1 MAAGFSRWPMLKNSD
16 FWISRFDIWLQHGLL
31 HRPRLK
37 NYSNRTNIDTFRA
50 KSVWRP
56 FCFFTWL
63 TCFFEKV
70 HAKEHSCQIWCLYHK
85 VKYWPLFFKLAAP
98 LLLSKAYLQL
108 SSFSSTCSLL
118 SLQITMSSANIMVHG
133 ASSLMSS
140 VILSITIA
148 NKQGLKADHWCSPTF
163 TSNPSVTPTAHLTA
177 VVLPSYIS
185 CTILTYFSANPD
197 FLMQYDSHDYTGI
210 FHPSQLF
217 LCFVHQWQS
226 YPSWDVDSE
235 GLGIILESN
244 IFVRTLDIAN
254 AMEEIWVFCTIV
266 DRALARLHSA
276 DQMQLIYRW
285 VSQ

>member
-98 LLLSKAYLQL
+98 LEETLPFLQCAIIGNVQVNWPKLFQDFL
-108 SSFSSTCSLL
+108 SS
-118 SLQITMSSANIMVHG
+118 
-133 ASSLMSS
+133 
-140 VILSITIA
+140 
-148 NKQGLKADHWCSPTF
+148 
-163 TSNPSVTPTAHLTA
+163 
-177 VVLPSYIS
+177 LPS
-185 CTILTYFSANPD
+185 F
-197 FLMQYDSHDYTGI
+197 
-210 FHPSQLF
+210 FHA
-217 LCFVHQWQS
+217 CVHS
-226 YPSWDVDSE
+226 
-235 GLGIILESN
+235 IIPHQH
-244 IFVRTLDIAN
+244 
-254 AMEEIWVFCTIV
+254 M
-266 DRALARLHSA
+266 
-276 DQMQLIYRW
+276 
-285 VSQ
+285 